1 MVRPHHGETL
11 RCSFCMKDQDAVQQ
25 LIAGPSVF
33 ICNEC
38 VEVCNDILADSSRS
52 RSTAAGEGGG
62 LESSASAQSDG
73 TLESGHLV
81 SCAVCRIP
89 LTLEEATP
97 IGERGFLCQ
106 PCTDAI
112 ADELAH
118 RLAAILRR
126 RRQLRMRTDHA
137 N

>member
-1 MVRPHHGETL
+1 
-11 RCSFCMKDQDAVQQ
+11 MKDQDQVKKI
-25 LIAGPSVF
+25 IAGPSVF
-33 ICNEC
+33 ICDEC
-38 VEVCNDILADSSRS
+38 VEVCNDIIADDR
-52 RSTAAGEGGG
+52 RWPIKAAGREGS
-62 LESSASAQSDG
+62 LESQPSAPTEPAAQPG
-73 TLESGHLV
+73 YFG

-112 ADELAH
+112 ADELAPK
-118 RLAAILRR
+118 LAAIV
-126 RRQLRMRTDHA
+126 RRQRQARADQP

>member
-1 MVRPHHGETL
+1 
-11 RCSFCMKDQDAVQQ
+11 MKDQDQVKK
-25 LIAGPSVF
+25 LIAGPTVF
-33 ICNEC
+33 ICDEC
-38 VEVCNDILADSSRS
+38 VEVCNDIIADDR
-52 RSTAAGEGGG
+52 RWRIKAAGQE
-62 LESSASAQSDG
+62 EAPASPASAQSEPAAQPG
-73 TLESGHLV
+73 YFG

-112 ADELAH
+112 ADELAP
-118 RLAAILRR
+118 RLAAIV
-126 RRQLRMRTDHA
+126 RRQRQARTDQP